1 MSEIELQQL
10 QERID
15 IGVRLAQKRLIE
27 RTIRENG
34 DLVVEQNGE
43 VVHISGEQLEEMRLE
58 S

>member
-15 IGVRLAQKRLIE
+15 IGVRMAQKRLIE